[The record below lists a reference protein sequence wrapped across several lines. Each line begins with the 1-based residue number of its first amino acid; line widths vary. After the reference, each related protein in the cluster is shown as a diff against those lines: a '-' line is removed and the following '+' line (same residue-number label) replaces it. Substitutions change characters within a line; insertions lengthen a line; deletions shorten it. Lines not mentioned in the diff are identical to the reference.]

1 MQSIKQKGQK
11 RAFLGWSQKIQD
23 VTVVSYIVYFYN
35 NNNNN
40 SNESLFMRSKYISDV
55 TIKVCYDKKEI

>member
-40 SNESLFMRSKYISDV
+40 NSNSNESLFMR
-55 TIKVCYDKKEI
+55 